1 MKTKIPTKIS
11 SYTYIPILKHRKIIT
26 YSGKFYALIKLFL
39 ATFRETCFREIQIFK
54 QYNGNEPSM

>member
-26 YSGKFYALIKLFL
+26 YSGKFYALIELFL
-39 ATFRETCFREIQIFK
+39 ATFREKFKYSK
-54 QYNGNEPSM
+54 QYNGNEPRM

>member
-26 YSGKFYALIKLFL
+26 YSGKFYALIELFL
-39 ATFRETCFREIQIFK
+39 ARLGKPVLEKFKYSK